1 MNLPL
6 LPWLK
11 DVRLN
16 GETLTG
22 DMSAAVV
29 VTLMLIPQ
37 SLAYALLAG
46 MPAHVGLY
54 ASVLPLIAYA
64 VFGRSPALAVGPVAI
79 ASVMTFDALL
89 PFFTPGSPEWVA
101 GGMFLA
107 IASGLILM
115 VFGFLRFGF
124 IAALLSHPVM
134 SGFVSGAAILIILGQ
149 IKTLT
154 GIPVTGGTAIDQL
167 QQLITNLGDVNTV
180 TLTVGL
186 STFVLLLLARRFA
199 GRLFK
204 QMGMRGLALDI
215 LTKASPLVMIG
226 IVTLVLVATGFDGST
241 ETVGAVPS
249 GLPMLALPPMSS
261 AYSGLVISA
270 LLIGVVG
277 FIESVSMA
285 RAIGRIRQVPTDPD
299 AELRG
304 LGAANVLSGLSGAF
318 PVTGG
323 LSRSVVNLDAGAHTP
338 LAGVFSAILM
348 VLVLLGAGQYLAALP
363 LASLAALIIVA
374 IWALFDWRTL
384 RECIRFDRADAAGW
398 LVTFLGVLTLG
409 VEHGIMLGIA
419 LSVGTVLW
427 RQSRPHIAMIGR
439 LPGSEH
445 FRNVHRHQV
454 DTLENALF
462 LRVDANLF
470 FANWDRVREFI
481 DQQSQALTAGGQ
493 MVLSMASVSDI
504 DSTALDGLEGLAR
517 DLKTREI
524 TLSLCEVKGPMSDK
538 LKRAHLIGQVDT
550 HLSNH
555 EAFEAIKS
563 KGHAVISS
571 HRPTVFD
578 SADTA
583 NAGDKV

>member
-1 MNLPL
+1 MRLPL
-6 LPWLK
+6 FPWLK

-22 DMSAAVV
+22 DMSAAIV

-54 ASVLPLIAYA
+54 ASVLPLIGYA
-64 VFGRSPALAVGPVAI
+64 LLGRSPALAVGPVAI

-89 PFFTPGSPEWVA
+89 PFFAPGSPEWVA

-107 IASGLILM
+107 IASGLILI

-154 GIPVTGGTAIDQL
+154 GIPVTGGTAFDQL
-167 QQLITNLGDVNTV
+167 GQLVSNLNNVNGV

-186 STFVLLLLARRFA
+186 STFVLLLLARQFA
-199 GRLFK
+199 GMLFK
-204 QMGMRGLALDI
+204 RAGVRGLLLDI

-226 IVTLVLVATGFDGST
+226 IVTLVLVATGFDGAT
-241 ETVGAVPS
+241 KTVGSVPT
-249 GLPMLALPPMSS
+249 GLPIIALPPISS

-304 LGAANVLSGLSGAF
+304 LGAANVLSGISGAF

-323 LSRSVVNLDAGAHTP
+323 LSRSVVNLDAGARTP

-348 VLVLLGAGQYLAALP
+348 VGVLLGAGQYLAALP

-374 IWALFDWRTL
+374 IWALFDWHTL

-398 LVTFLGVLTLG
+398 LVTFFGVLSLG

-427 RQSRPHIAMIGR
+427 RQSRPHIAIIGR

-454 DTLENALF
+454 ETLSNAVF

-481 DQQSQALTAGGQ
+481 DQQANSLTQGGEL
-493 MVLSMASVSDI
+493 VLSMASVSDI
-504 DSTALDGLEGLAR
+504 DTTALEGLQGLAR
-517 DLKTREI
+517 DLKAREMG
-524 TLSLCEVKGPMSDK
+524 LSLCEVKGPISDK
-538 LKRAHLIGQVDT
+538 LKRAHLSGEVDT

-555 EAFEAIKS
+555 EAFEAILA
-563 KGHAVISS
+563 KGHALNS
-571 HRPTVFD
+571 PG
-578 SADTA
+578 A
-583 NAGDKV
+583 

>member
-1 MNLPL
+1 MKLFFF
-6 LPWLK
+6 PWLK
-11 DVRLN
+11 DVRVN
-16 GETLTG
+16 GETLAG
-22 DMSAAVV
+22 DLSAAVV

-54 ASVLPLIAYA
+54 ASVLPLIGYA
-64 VFGRSPALAVGPVAI
+64 LLGRSPALAVGPVAI
-79 ASVMTFDALL
+79 ASVMTFDALI
-89 PFFTPGSPEWVA
+89 PFFAPGSPQWVA

-115 VFGFLRFGF
+115 LFGFLRFGF
-124 IAALLSHPVM
+124 IATLLSHPVM

-149 IKTLT
+149 LKTLT
-154 GIPVTGGTAIDQL
+154 GIAVTGGTAFNQL
-167 QQLITNLGDVNTV
+167 QQLISNIDNVNLV
-180 TLTVGL
+180 TLIVGL
-186 STFVLLLLARRFA
+186 STLLLLLLARRYA
-199 GRLFK
+199 GILFRRV
-204 QMGMRGLALDI
+204 GIRGLLLDI

-226 IVTLVLVATGFDGST
+226 IVTLLLVASGFESAT
-241 ETVGAVPS
+241 KTVGTVPT
-249 GLPMLALPPMSS
+249 GLPLLTLPPMSS

-323 LSRSVVNLDAGAHTP
+323 LSRSVVNLDAGARTP
-338 LAGVFSAILM
+338 LAGVFSAIMM
-348 VLVLLGAGQYLAALP
+348 VGVLLGAGQYLAALP

-374 IWALFDWRTL
+374 IWALFDWHTL

-398 LVTFLGVLTLG
+398 LVTFFGVLSLG

-427 RQSRPHIAMIGR
+427 RQSRPHIAIIGR
-439 LPGSEH
+439 LPGTEH
-445 FRNVHRHQV
+445 FRNIHRHQV
-454 DTLENALF
+454 ETLDNAVF

-481 DQQSQALTAGGQ
+481 DQKANCLTQGGEV
-493 MVLSMASVSDI
+493 VLSMTSVSDI
-504 DSTALDGLEGLAR
+504 DSTALEGLQALAR
-517 DLKTREI
+517 DLRARDI
-524 TLSLCEVKGPMSDK
+524 GLSLCEVKGPISDK
-538 LKRAHLIGQVDT
+538 LKRAALGSEVDT
-550 HLSNH
+550 HLSNQ
-555 EAFEAIKS
+555 EAFEAVRA
-563 KGHAVISS
+563 KGHHISN
-571 HRPTVFD
+571 HD
-578 SADTA
+578 A
-583 NAGDKV
+583 

>member
-1 MNLPL
+1 MKLPFF
-6 LPWLK
+6 PWLK

-16 GETLTG
+16 GETVTG

-54 ASVLPLIAYA
+54 ASVLPLIGYA
-64 VFGRSPALAVGPVAI
+64 LLGRSPALAVGPVAI

-107 IASGLILM
+107 IASGLILIA
-115 VFGFLRFGF
+115 FGFLRFGF

-154 GIPVTGGTAIDQL
+154 GIPVSGGTAMQQL
-167 QQLITNLGDVNTV
+167 QQLVSNIGNVNSV
-180 TLTVGL
+180 TLVVGL
-186 STFVLLLLARRFA
+186 STFVLLLLARKFA
-199 GRLFK
+199 GMLFK
-204 QMGMRGLALDI
+204 RAGVRGLLLDI

-226 IVTLVLVATGFDGST
+226 LVTLVLVATGFEDHT
-241 ETVGAVPS
+241 KTVGTVPT
-249 GLPMLALPPMSS
+249 GLPLLALPPMSS

-285 RAIGRIRQVPTDPD
+285 RTIGRIRQVPTDPD

-304 LGAANVLSGLSGAF
+304 LGAANVFSGLSGAF

-323 LSRSVVNLDAGAHTP
+323 LSRSVVNLDAGARTP
-338 LAGVFSAILM
+338 LAGVFSAVLM
-348 VLVLLGAGQYLAALP
+348 VGVLLGAGQYLAALP

-374 IWALFDWRTL
+374 IWALFDWHTL

-398 LVTFLGVLTLG
+398 LVTFFGVLSLG

-427 RQSRPHIAMIGR
+427 RQSRPHIAIIGR

-454 DTLENALF
+454 ETLRNASF

-481 DQQSQALTAGGQ
+481 DLQAQGLTPGGQ
-493 MVLSMASVSDI
+493 LVLSMASVSDI
-504 DSTALDGLEGLAR
+504 DTTALEGLQGLAR
-517 DLKTREI
+517 DLQAREI
-524 TLSLCEVKGPMSDK
+524 ELSLCEVKGPISDK
-538 LKRAHLIGQVDT
+538 LKRAQLNGQVGT

-555 EAFEAIKS
+555 EAFEAIKAR
-563 KGHAVISS
+563 GHELIG
-571 HRPTVFD
+571 P
-578 SADTA
+578 
-583 NAGDKV
+583 K

>member
-1 MNLPL
+1 MKLPL
-6 LPWLK
+6 FPWLK
-11 DVRLN
+11 DGRVTSD
-16 GETLTG
+16 TLTG
-22 DMSAAVV
+22 DLSAAIV

-54 ASVLPLIAYA
+54 ASVLPLIGYA
-64 VFGRSPALAVGPVAI
+64 LLGRSPALAVGPVAI

-107 IASGLILM
+107 LASGLILL

-154 GIPVTGGTAIDQL
+154 GIQVSGGTAMQQL
-167 QQLITNLGDVNTV
+167 QQLVSNLDRMNMVTV
-180 TLTVGL
+180 IVGV
-186 STFVLLLLARRFA
+186 STFILLLLSRRFA
-199 GRLFK
+199 GKLFK
-204 QMGMRGLALDI
+204 ASGVRGLLLEI
-215 LTKASPLVMIG
+215 LTKASPLLMIV
-226 IVTLVLVATGFDGST
+226 IVTLVLVASGFDGQT
-241 ETVGAVPS
+241 ATVGNVPT
-249 GLPMLALPPMSS
+249 GLPLLALPEMSS

-285 RAIGRIRQVPTDPD
+285 RAIGRIRNVPTDAD

-304 LGAANVLSGLSGAF
+304 LGAANLLSGLSGAF

-323 LSRSVVNLDAGAHTP
+323 LSRSVVNLDAGARTP
-338 LAGVFSAILM
+338 LAGVFSAIFM
-348 VLVLLGAGQYLAALP
+348 VVVLLGAGQYLAALP

-374 IWALFDWRTL
+374 IWALFDWHTL

-398 LVTFLGVLTLG
+398 LVTFVGVLSLG
-409 VEHGIMLGIA
+409 VEHGIILGIA

-427 RQSRPHIAMIGR
+427 RQSRPHIAVIGR
-439 LPGSEH
+439 LPGTEH

-454 DTLENALF
+454 QTLPNAVF

-470 FANWDRVREFI
+470 FANWDRVRDFI
-481 DQQSQALTAGGQ
+481 DQQAQSLSPNGH
-493 MVLSMASVSDI
+493 MVLSMTSVSDI
-504 DSTALDGLEGLAR
+504 DTTALEGLQSLAR
-517 DLKTREI
+517 DLKTRGI
-524 TLSLCEVKGPMSDK
+524 KLAFSEVKGPISDK
-538 LKRAHLIGQVDT
+538 LKRAQLAEVDSY
-550 HLSNH
+550 LSNH
-555 EAFEAIKS
+555 EAFESIEAIATDPDTD
-563 KGHAVISS
+563 HA
-571 HRPTVFD
+571 P
-578 SADTA
+578 
-583 NAGDKV
+583 N

>member
-1 MNLPL
+1 MKFPL
-6 LPWLK
+6 FPWLK
-11 DVRLN
+11 DVRVN
-16 GETLTG
+16 SDTLSS
-22 DMSAAVV
+22 DLSAAVV

-54 ASVLPLIAYA
+54 ASVLPLVAYA
-64 VFGRSPALAVGPVAI
+64 LLGRSPALAVGPVAI
-79 ASVMTFDALL
+79 ASVMTFDALI

-107 IASGLILM
+107 LASGLILL

-149 IKTLT
+149 LKTLT
-154 GIPVTGGTAIDQL
+154 GIEVTGGTAM
-167 QQLITNLGDVNTV
+167 QQLHQLASNLDRVNVV
-180 TLTVGL
+180 TLTVGI

-199 GRLFK
+199 GKLFK
-204 QMGMRGLALDI
+204 AAGVRGLLLDI
-215 LTKASPLVMIG
+215 LTKSSPLVMIAL
-226 IVTLVLVATGFDGST
+226 VTLVLVASGFDGQT
-241 ETVGAVPS
+241 ATVGTVPT
-249 GLPMLALPPMSS
+249 GLPVLALPPMSS

-285 RAIGRIRQVPTDPD
+285 RAIGRIRDVPTDAD

-304 LGAANVLSGLSGAF
+304 LGAANMFSGLSGAF

-323 LSRSVVNLDAGAHTP
+323 LSRSVVNLDAGARTP

-348 VLVLLGAGQYLAALP
+348 VGVLLGAGQYLAALP

-374 IWALFDWRTL
+374 IWALFDWHTL

-398 LVTFLGVLTLG
+398 LVTFFGVLSLG

-427 RQSRPHIAMIGR
+427 RQSRPHIAVIGR
-439 LPGSEH
+439 LPGTEH
-445 FRNVHRHQV
+445 FRNIYRHDVQ
-454 DTLENALF
+454 TLPNTVF

-470 FANWDRVREFI
+470 FANWDRVRDFI
-481 DQQSQALTAGGQ
+481 EQQTQSISANGHV
-493 MVLSMASVSDI
+493 VLSMTSVSDV
-504 DSTALDGLEGLAR
+504 DTTALEGLQGLAR
-517 DLKTREI
+517 DLKSRHI
-524 TLSLCEVKGPMSDK
+524 KLVFSEVKGPISDK
-538 LKRAHLIGQVDT
+538 LKRARLAEIDSY
-550 HLSNH
+550 LSNH
-555 EAFEAIKS
+555 EAFEAIET
-563 KGHAVISS
+563 AQA
-571 HRPTVFD
+571 
-578 SADTA
+578 SADHATSPTT
-583 NAGDKV
+583 NA

>member
-1 MNLPL
+1 MKL
-6 LPWLK
+6 LLFPWLK
-11 DVRLN
+11 DGRVTSD
-16 GETLTG
+16 TLTG
-22 DMSAAVV
+22 DLSAAIV

-54 ASVLPLIAYA
+54 ASVLPLIGYA
-64 VFGRSPALAVGPVAI
+64 LLGRSPALAVGPVAI

-107 IASGLILM
+107 LASGLILL

-154 GIPVTGGTAIDQL
+154 GIQVSGGTAMQQL
-167 QQLITNLGDVNTV
+167 QQLVSNLDRMNMVTV
-180 TLTVGL
+180 VVGV
-186 STFVLLLLARRFA
+186 STFILLLLSRRFA
-199 GRLFK
+199 GKLFK
-204 QMGMRGLALDI
+204 ASGVRGLLLEI
-215 LTKASPLVMIG
+215 LTKASPLLMIV
-226 IVTLVLVATGFDGST
+226 IVTLVLVASGFDGQT
-241 ETVGAVPS
+241 ATVGNVPT
-249 GLPMLALPPMSS
+249 GLPLLALPEMSS

-285 RAIGRIRQVPTDPD
+285 RAIGRIRNVPTDAD

-304 LGAANVLSGLSGAF
+304 LGAANLLSGLSGAF

-323 LSRSVVNLDAGAHTP
+323 LSRSVVNLDAGARTP
-338 LAGVFSAILM
+338 LAGVFSAIFM
-348 VLVLLGAGQYLAALP
+348 VVVLLGAGQYLAALP

-374 IWALFDWRTL
+374 IWALFDWHTL

-398 LVTFLGVLTLG
+398 LVTFVGVLSLG
-409 VEHGIMLGIA
+409 VEHGIILGIA

-427 RQSRPHIAMIGR
+427 RQSRPHIAVIGR
-439 LPGSEH
+439 LPGTEH

-454 DTLENALF
+454 QTLPNAVF

-470 FANWDRVREFI
+470 FANWDRVRDFI
-481 DQQSQALTAGGQ
+481 DQQAQSLSPNGH
-493 MVLSMASVSDI
+493 MVLSMTSVSDI
-504 DSTALDGLEGLAR
+504 DTTALEGLQSLAR
-517 DLKTREI
+517 DLKTRGI
-524 TLSLCEVKGPMSDK
+524 KLAFSEVKGPISDK
-538 LKRAHLIGQVDT
+538 LKRAQLAEVDSY
-550 HLSNH
+550 LSNH
-555 EAFEAIKS
+555 EAFESIEAIATDPDTD
-563 KGHAVISS
+563 HA
-571 HRPTVFD
+571 P
-578 SADTA
+578 
-583 NAGDKV
+583 N

>member
-1 MNLPL
+1 MKLPL
-6 LPWLK
+6 FPWLK

-22 DMSAAVV
+22 DFSAAVV

-64 VFGRSPALAVGPVAI
+64 LLGRSPALAVGPVAI

-167 QQLITNLGDVNTV
+167 QQLLSNLANVNVV
-180 TLTVGL
+180 TLIVGL
-186 STFVLLLLARRFA
+186 STFALLLAARRFA
-199 GRLFK
+199 GMVFK
-204 QMGMRGLALDI
+204 KAGARGLLLEI

-226 IVTLVLVATGFDGST
+226 IVTLLLVATGFEGAT
-241 ETVGAVPS
+241 KTVGHVPT
-249 GLPMLALPPMSS
+249 GLPLLSLPPMQS
-261 AYSGLVISA
+261 AYSALVISA

-323 LSRSVVNLDAGAHTP
+323 LSRSVVNLDAGARTP
-338 LAGVFSAILM
+338 LAGVFSALLM
-348 VLVLLGAGQYLAALP
+348 VGVLLGAGQHLASLP

-374 IWALFDWRTL
+374 IWALFDWKTL
-384 RECIRFDRADAAGW
+384 RDCIRFDRADAAGW
-398 LVTFLGVLTLG
+398 LVTFFGVLFLG

-427 RQSRPHIAMIGR
+427 RQSRPHIAIIGR
-439 LPGSEH
+439 LPGTEH

-454 DTLENALF
+454 QTLENALF

-481 DQQSQALTAGGQ
+481 DLQASSLTHGGQ
-493 MVLSMASVSDI
+493 LVLSMASVSDV
-504 DSTALDGLEGLAR
+504 DSTALDGLQGLAR
-517 DLKTREI
+517 DLSARGI
-524 TLSLCEVKGPMSDK
+524 LLSLCEVKGPISDK
-538 LKRAHLIGQVDT
+538 LRRGQLSSQFDT
-550 HLSNH
+550 HLSNQ

-563 KGHAVISS
+563 RGHAVIEPNASDPSS
-571 HRPTVFD
+571 TQATSTHG
-578 SADTA
+578 S
-583 NAGDKV
+583 

>member
-1 MNLPL
+1 MKLPL
-6 LPWLK
+6 FPWLK

-22 DMSAAVV
+22 DLSAAVV

-64 VFGRSPALAVGPVAI
+64 LLGRSPALAVGPVAI

-167 QQLITNLGDVNTV
+167 QQLLSNLANVNVV
-180 TLTVGL
+180 TLIVGL
-186 STFVLLLLARRFA
+186 STFALLLAARRFA
-199 GRLFK
+199 GMMFK
-204 QMGMRGLALDI
+204 KAGARGLLLEI

-226 IVTLVLVATGFDGST
+226 IVTLLLVATGFEGAT
-241 ETVGAVPS
+241 KTVGHVPT
-249 GLPMLALPPMSS
+249 GLPLLSLPPMQS
-261 AYSGLVISA
+261 AYSALVISA

-323 LSRSVVNLDAGAHTP
+323 LSRSVVNLDAGARTP
-338 LAGVFSAILM
+338 LAGVFSALLM
-348 VLVLLGAGQYLAALP
+348 VGVLLGAGQHLASLP

-374 IWALFDWRTL
+374 IWALFDWKTL
-384 RECIRFDRADAAGW
+384 RDCIRFDRADAAGW
-398 LVTFLGVLTLG
+398 LVTFFGVLFLG

-427 RQSRPHIAMIGR
+427 RQSRPHIAIIGR
-439 LPGSEH
+439 LPGTEH

-454 DTLENALF
+454 QTLENALF

-481 DQQSQALTAGGQ
+481 DLQASSLTHGGQ
-493 MVLSMASVSDI
+493 LVLSMASVSDV
-504 DSTALDGLEGLAR
+504 DSTALDGLQGLAR
-517 DLKTREI
+517 DLSARGI
-524 TLSLCEVKGPMSDK
+524 LLSLCEVKGPISDK
-538 LKRAHLIGQVDT
+538 LRRGQLSSQFDT
-550 HLSNH
+550 HLSNQ

-563 KGHAVISS
+563 RGHAVIEPNASDPSS
-571 HRPTVFD
+571 TQATSTHG
-578 SADTA
+578 S
-583 NAGDKV
+583 

>member
-1 MNLPL
+1 MRLPL
-6 LPWLK
+6 FPWLK

-22 DMSAAVV
+22 DMSAAIV

-54 ASVLPLIAYA
+54 ASVLPLIGYA
-64 VFGRSPALAVGPVAI
+64 LLGRSPALAVGPVAI

-89 PFFTPGSPEWVA
+89 PFFAPGSPEWVA

-107 IASGLILM
+107 IASGLILI

-154 GIPVTGGTAIDQL
+154 GIPVTGGTAFDQL
-167 QQLITNLGDVNTV
+167 GQLVSNLNNVNGV

-186 STFVLLLLARRFA
+186 STFVLLLLARQFA
-199 GRLFK
+199 GMLFK
-204 QMGMRGLALDI
+204 RAGVRGLLLDI

-226 IVTLVLVATGFDGST
+226 IVTLVLVATGFDGAT
-241 ETVGAVPS
+241 KTVGSVPT
-249 GLPMLALPPMSS
+249 GLPIIALPPISS

-304 LGAANVLSGLSGAF
+304 LGAANVLSGISGAF

-323 LSRSVVNLDAGAHTP
+323 LSRSVVNLDAGARTP

-348 VLVLLGAGQYLAALP
+348 VGVLLGAGQYLAALP

-374 IWALFDWRTL
+374 IWALFDWHTL
-384 RECIRFDRADAAGW
+384 RECHP
-398 LVTFLGVLTLG
+398 V
-409 VEHGIMLGIA
+409 
-419 LSVGTVLW
+419 
-427 RQSRPHIAMIGR
+427 
-439 LPGSEH
+439 
-445 FRNVHRHQV
+445 
-454 DTLENALF
+454 
-462 LRVDANLF
+462 
-470 FANWDRVREFI
+470 
-481 DQQSQALTAGGQ
+481 
-493 MVLSMASVSDI
+493 
-504 DSTALDGLEGLAR
+504 
-517 DLKTREI
+517 
-524 TLSLCEVKGPMSDK
+524 
-538 LKRAHLIGQVDT
+538 
-550 HLSNH
+550 
-555 EAFEAIKS
+555 
-563 KGHAVISS
+563 
-571 HRPTVFD
+571 
-578 SADTA
+578 
-583 NAGDKV
+583 

>member
-1 MNLPL
+1 MKPNLF
-6 LPWLK
+6 PWLK

-16 GETLTG
+16 SATLTG

-46 MPAHVGLY
+46 MPAHIGLY
-54 ASVLPLIAYA
+54 ASVLPLIGYA
-64 VFGRSPALAVGPVAI
+64 LLGRSPALAVGPVAI
-79 ASVMTFDALL
+79 ASVMTFDALM

-107 IASGLILM
+107 LASGLILI

-154 GIPVTGGTAIDQL
+154 GIQVTGGTAFDQL
-167 QQLITNLGDVNTV
+167 QQLMTNLHNVNTI
-180 TLTVGL
+180 TLSVGL
-186 STFVLLLLARRFA
+186 CTFVLLLLARRFA
-199 GRLFK
+199 GMWLKRV
-204 QMGMRGLALDI
+204 GVRGLVLDI

-226 IVTLVLVATGFDGST
+226 IVTLVLVAMDLENATK
-241 ETVGAVPS
+241 TVGSVPT
-249 GLPMLALPPMSS
+249 GLPILALPPMSS

-285 RAIGRIRQVPTDPD
+285 RAIGRIRKVPTDPD

-323 LSRSVVNLDAGAHTP
+323 LSRSVVNLDAGARTP

-348 VLVLLGAGQYLAALP
+348 VIVLLGAGQYLAALP

-374 IWALFDWRTL
+374 IWSLFDWRTL

-398 LVTFLGVLTLG
+398 LVTFFGVLSLG

-427 RQSRPHIAMIGR
+427 RQSRPHIAIIGR

-454 DTLENALF
+454 ETLSNALF

-481 DQQSQALTAGGQ
+481 DQQTNHLTQGGEV
-493 MVLSMASVSDI
+493 VLSMASVSDI
-504 DSTALDGLEGLAR
+504 DSTALEGLQGLAR

-524 TLSLCEVKGPMSDK
+524 GLSLCEIKGPISDK
-538 LKRAHLIGQVDT
+538 LKRAHLDGQVNT

-555 EAFEAIKS
+555 DAFEAIRA
-563 KGHAVISS
+563 KGHALNSPNI
-571 HRPTVFD
+571 
-578 SADTA
+578 
-583 NAGDKV
+583 

>member
-1 MNLPL
+1 MKLPL
-6 LPWLK
+6 FPWLK
-11 DVRLN
+11 DVRLT
-16 GETLTG
+16 GDTLSG
-22 DMSAAVV
+22 DMSAAIV

-54 ASVLPLIAYA
+54 ASVLPLIGYA
-64 VFGRSPALAVGPVAI
+64 LLGRSPALAVGPVAI

-107 IASGLILM
+107 IASGLILI

-154 GIPVTGGTAIDQL
+154 GIPVTGGTAIEQL
-167 QQLITNLGDVNTV
+167 HTLIYNSSNVNGV

-199 GRLFK
+199 GMLFK
-204 QMGMRGLALDI
+204 GAGVRGLLLEI

-226 IVTLVLVATGFDGST
+226 IVTLVLVGLGFDGHT
-241 ETVGAVPS
+241 KTVGTVPT
-249 GLPMLALPPMSS
+249 GLPILALPPMSS

-304 LGAANVLSGLSGAF
+304 LGAANLLSGLSGAF

-323 LSRSVVNLDAGAHTP
+323 LSRSVVNLDAGARTP

-348 VLVLLGAGQYLAALP
+348 VVVLLGAGQYLAALP

-398 LVTFLGVLTLG
+398 LVTFFGVLSLG

-427 RQSRPHIAMIGR
+427 RQSRPHIAIIGR
-439 LPGSEH
+439 LPGTEH

-454 DTLENALF
+454 ETLQNTLF

-481 DQQSQALTAGGQ
+481 DQQALPLAKDGQ
-493 MVLSMASVSDI
+493 VVLSMASVSDI
-504 DSTALDGLEGLAR
+504 DSTALDGLQGLAR
-517 DLKTREI
+517 DLKARDI
-524 TLSLCEVKGPMSDK
+524 RLALCEIKGPISDK
-538 LKRAHLIGQVDT
+538 LKRAHLGSEVTT

-555 EAFEAIKS
+555 EAFEAIHAQ
-563 KGHAVISS
+563 GHTIVS
-571 HRPTVFD
+571 PTSQD
-578 SADTA
+578 A
-583 NAGDKV
+583 AGDKV

>member
-1 MNLPL
+1 MKLPFF
-6 LPWLK
+6 PWLK

-16 GETLTG
+16 GETVTG

-54 ASVLPLIAYA
+54 ASVLPLIGYA
-64 VFGRSPALAVGPVAI
+64 LLGRSPALAVGPVAI

-107 IASGLILM
+107 IASGLILIA
-115 VFGFLRFGF
+115 FGFLRFGF

-154 GIPVTGGTAIDQL
+154 GIPVSGGTAMQQL
-167 QQLITNLGDVNTV
+167 QQLVSNIGNVNSV
-180 TLTVGL
+180 TLVVGL
-186 STFVLLLLARRFA
+186 STFVLLLLARKFA
-199 GRLFK
+199 GMLFK
-204 QMGMRGLALDI
+204 RAGVRGLLLDI

-226 IVTLVLVATGFDGST
+226 LVTLVLVATGFEDHT
-241 ETVGAVPS
+241 KTVGTVPT
-249 GLPMLALPPMSS
+249 GLPLLALPPMSS

-285 RAIGRIRQVPTDPD
+285 RTIGRIRQVPTDPD

-304 LGAANVLSGLSGAF
+304 LGAANVFSGLSGAF

-323 LSRSVVNLDAGAHTP
+323 LSRSVVNLDAGARTP
-338 LAGVFSAILM
+338 LAGVFSAVLM
-348 VLVLLGAGQYLAALP
+348 VGVLLGAGQYLAALP

-374 IWALFDWRTL
+374 IWALFDWHTL
-384 RECIRFDRADAAGW
+384 SECIRFDRADAAGW
-398 LVTFLGVLTLG
+398 LVTFFGVLSLG

-427 RQSRPHIAMIGR
+427 RQSRPHIAIIGR

-454 DTLENALF
+454 ETLRNASF

-481 DQQSQALTAGGQ
+481 DLQAQGLTPGGQ
-493 MVLSMASVSDI
+493 LVLSMASVSDI
-504 DSTALDGLEGLAR
+504 DTTALEGLQGLAR
-517 DLKTREI
+517 DLQAREI
-524 TLSLCEVKGPMSDK
+524 ELSLCEVKGPISDK
-538 LKRAHLIGQVDT
+538 LKRAQLNGQVGT

-555 EAFEAIKS
+555 EAFEAIKAR
-563 KGHAVISS
+563 GHELIG
-571 HRPTVFD
+571 P
-578 SADTA
+578 
-583 NAGDKV
+583 K

>member
-1 MNLPL
+1 MKLPL
-6 LPWLK
+6 FPWLK
-11 DVRLN
+11 DTRVT
-16 GETLTG
+16 GDTLTG
-22 DMSAAVV
+22 DLSAAVV

-54 ASVLPLIAYA
+54 ASVLPLIGYA
-64 VFGRSPALAVGPVAI
+64 LLGRSPALAVGPVAI

-107 IASGLILM
+107 LASGLILL

-149 IKTLT
+149 FKTLT
-154 GIPVTGGTAIDQL
+154 GIEVTGGTAM
-167 QQLITNLGDVNTV
+167 QQLHQLASNLDRANMV
-180 TLTVGL
+180 TLTVGV
-186 STFVLLLLARRFA
+186 STFILLLLARRFA
-199 GRLFK
+199 GKLFK
-204 QMGMRGLALDI
+204 SAGVRGLLLDI
-215 LTKASPLVMIG
+215 LTKSSPLVMIA
-226 IVTLVLVATGFDGST
+226 IVTLVLVASGFDGET
-241 ETVGAVPS
+241 ATVGAVPT
-249 GLPMLALPPMSS
+249 GLPLIALPPMSS

-285 RAIGRIRQVPTDPD
+285 RAIGRIRDVPTDAD

-304 LGAANVLSGLSGAF
+304 LGAANMLSGLSGAF

-323 LSRSVVNLDAGAHTP
+323 LSRSVVNLDAGARTP

-348 VLVLLGAGQYLAALP
+348 VGVLLGAGQYLAALP

-374 IWALFDWRTL
+374 IWALFDWQTL
-384 RECIRFDRADAAGW
+384 RDCIRFDRADAGGW
-398 LVTFLGVLTLG
+398 LVTFFGVLSLG

-427 RQSRPHIAMIGR
+427 RQSRPHIAIIGR
-439 LPGSEH
+439 LPGTEH
-445 FRNVHRHQV
+445 FRNVNRHEVQ
-454 DTLENALF
+454 TLPNALF

-470 FANWDRVREFI
+470 FANWDRVRDFI
-481 DQQSQALTAGGQ
+481 DQQTLPLQTDGHV
-493 MVLSMASVSDI
+493 VLSMTSVSDI
-504 DSTALDGLEGLAR
+504 DTTAVEGLQSLAR
-517 DLKTREI
+517 DLKARGI
-524 TLSLCEVKGPMSDK
+524 TLAFSEVKGPISDK
-538 LKRAHLIGQVDT
+538 LKRAHLAEVSSY
-550 HLSNH
+550 LSTH
-555 EAFEAIKS
+555 EAYEAIEAAQAEPPS
-563 KGHAVISS
+563 EPPSEAPSE
-571 HRPTVFD
+571 PT
-578 SADTA
+578 
-583 NAGDKV
+583 GDNTSR

>member
-1 MNLPL
+1 MKLPL
-6 LPWLK
+6 FPWLK
-11 DVRLN
+11 DGRVT
-16 GETLTG
+16 GDTLTG
-22 DMSAAVV
+22 DLSAAIV

-54 ASVLPLIAYA
+54 ASVLPLIGYA
-64 VFGRSPALAVGPVAI
+64 LLGRSPALAVGPVAI

-107 IASGLILM
+107 LASGLILLI
-115 VFGFLRFGF
+115 FGFLRFGF

-149 IKTLT
+149 LKTLT
-154 GIPVTGGTAIDQL
+154 GIEVSGGTAMQQL
-167 QQLITNLGDVNTV
+167 QQLLSNLDRMNLVTV
-180 TLTVGL
+180 IVGV
-186 STFVLLLLARRFA
+186 STFILLLLARRFA
-199 GRLFK
+199 GMLFK
-204 QMGMRGLALDI
+204 ASGVRGLLLDI
-215 LTKASPLVMIG
+215 LTKASPLLMIA
-226 IVTLVLVATGFDGST
+226 IVTLILVASGFDGDT
-241 ETVGAVPS
+241 ATVGNVPT
-249 GLPMLALPPMSS
+249 GLPLLALPEMSS

-285 RAIGRIRQVPTDPD
+285 RAIGRIRDVPTDAD

-304 LGAANVLSGLSGAF
+304 LGAANMLSGLSGAF

-323 LSRSVVNLDAGAHTP
+323 LSRSVVNLDAGARTP
-338 LAGVFSAILM
+338 LAGVFSAIFM

-398 LVTFLGVLTLG
+398 LVTFIGVLSLG

-427 RQSRPHIAMIGR
+427 RQSRPHIAVIGR
-439 LPGSEH
+439 LPGTEH

-454 DTLENALF
+454 QTLPNTIF

-470 FANWDRVREFI
+470 FANWDRVRDFI
-481 DQQSQALTAGGQ
+481 DQQAHQLAANGHL
-493 MVLSMASVSDI
+493 VLSMTSVSDI
-504 DSTALDGLEGLAR
+504 DTTALEGLQSLAR
-517 DLKTREI
+517 DLKARDIKLAFT
-524 TLSLCEVKGPMSDK
+524 EVKGPISDK
-538 LKRAHLIGQVDT
+538 LKRAQLAEVDSY
-550 HLSNH
+550 LSNH
-555 EAFEAIKS
+555 EAFESIETITAEQNS
-563 KGHAVISS
+563 DHAS
-571 HRPTVFD
+571 T
-578 SADTA
+578 
-583 NAGDKV
+583 